1 MPALLDQIVIIP
13 GSTEP
18 LTHGRTR
25 KGNLGEPVNL
35 GIAQLAVLAGGVPRR
50 VFVRPNVRAKRA
62 TTAGRQARAVQ
73 DKPRRRGPG
82 GLPLGLRLN
91 EGLGVMAAV
100 HYATS
105 LGGEL
110 PVRSRAQPLEQA

>member
-50 VFVRPNVRAKRA
+50 VFVRPNVRVEAGPAAK
-62 TTAGRQARAVQ
+62 RQAR
-73 DKPRRRGPG
+73 
-82 GLPLGLRLN
+82 
-91 EGLGVMAAV
+91 
-100 HYATS
+100 
-105 LGGEL
+105 EL
-110 PVRSRAQPLEQA
+110 ED